1 MKKNDAQRL
10 VISFVFLRALGGR
23 GLRKLSP
30 FGLVLMGFAL
40 AAFAADHS
48 NSNTISR
55 LDECSLAIVTRQPA
69 GSAHLCDPKTVRSLA
84 QHGHIYEQNQM
95 GMVSMLAIGPDYSPA
110 EALQWFEHSASK
122 GYAPAQVNL
131 AVMYIN
137 GWGTPQNYGAAL
149 HWLLEA
155 AHQKYARAYYNLGIL
170 YRQGK
175 GVPAN
180 PSEAA
185 RYFRLGAD
193 AGDSGAETNLGYM
206 YDNGLGLAKDMAA
219 AVTCYR
225 KAADR
230 GNALAQNN
238 LADLYLRGEGVPQD
252 DTKAFRLF
260 QQAAAQGQTGARIKL
275 AYLYANGRGVG
286 KDLVTADSWIIAAAT
301 AGDPRG
307 VDLQHAIEK
316 QLSASQISE
325 AKDAARKLTAE
336 GDAELSARVLQP

>member
-1 MKKNDAQRL
+1 MKRNTTQRF
-10 VISFVFLRALGGR
+10 IANKMTGC
-23 GLRKLSP
+23 
-30 FGLVLMGFAL
+30 FGLLLFGMAL
-40 AAFAADHS
+40 ASSPAAFGSDRA
-48 NSNTISR
+48 NSKTVSR
-55 LDECSLAIVTRQPA
+55 LDECSLAIVTRQPL
-69 GSAHLCDPKTVRSLA
+69 GSAHICDPKTVRSLA

-110 EALQWFEHSASK
+110 EALKWFEQSARK

-137 GWGTPQNYGAAL
+137 GWGTAQNYGAGL

-155 AHQKYARAYYNLGIL
+155 AHQKYARAYYNMGII
-170 YRQGK
+170 YQQGE
-175 GVPAN
+175 GVTAN
-180 PSEAA
+180 PAEAV

-206 YDNGLGLAKDMAA
+206 YDNGLGVAKDMAA

-252 DTKAFRLF
+252 DATAFRLF

-275 AYLYANGRGVG
+275 AYLYANGRGVR
-286 KDLVTADSWIIAAAT
+286 KDLVTADSWITAT
-301 AGDPRG
+301 TTSGDARG
-307 VDLQHAIEK
+307 TDLQRAIEK
-316 QLSASQISE
+316 QLSTAEIAQ
-325 AKDAARKLTAE
+325 AKETAKKLNAE
-336 GDAELSARVLQP
+336 GDPELSAQVLQP